1 MYIYIYIYICTI
13 NQAFIAAE
21 SQLKTMET
29 EKDSLQSE
37 LESLKDFMVSEKSSH
52 ELEAN
57 RLKELLNSLQES

>member
-1 MYIYIYIYICTI
+1 MYNI

>member
-1 MYIYIYIYICTI
+1 
-13 NQAFIAAE
+13 
-21 SQLKTMET
+21 MEI